1 MPFTSREQTLRGLLE
16 FIALVAGILGIIL
29 SFHLTEAGAGLGLLA
44 FCAWFTS
51 ADVRRFRAF
60 AWLTSAALGLLA
72 LCYFILF
79 METPEPAS
87 GISSVRPF
95 LIVGLL
101 VSTAAALALLVATLR
116 APASHDT
123 VLPWKTQKPT
133 TTSERWV
140 RTFAAAFAFAT
151 LVLAFV
157 VMYAPSTIPL
167 EARSTAPELEFIPL
181 VALFFVVLTL
191 LAITIALSPRHHT
204 ESLTFILVGLSLA
217 ALAYLMGANS
227 LSGLM
232 STLQA
237 ARRDVLLAEL
247 AAPPENIESE
257 QAETSAAITI
267 DDAVPLLDWLIV
279 AYALA
284 AVAVWLVRGWVNRS
298 LIDYT
303 RFFTPGQFWALAA
316 ISDGLI
322 EGGAGEKLKPHEIAL
337 RVDNHLASFPAPR
350 LALSRLALAAL
361 DILIPFVF
369 SLRPPLSYMHLSE
382 RAAFL
387 NRQFKTDIIERRGIY
402 GLLQRLKLET
412 VIELVEGVMR
422 FIMQFAYLGYYSEPK
437 VQSDIGYTRFSQR
450 SATKVLAPLKAIRR
464 YDSLQVM
471 TPSDAD
477 RLGIDVIDDADVVI
491 IGSGAAGSILA
502 ERMLARG
509 RRVLLLEKGRHVA
522 PDEFNEDEVEMIG
535 KLYGDNALQ
544 VTSSLRFTI
553 LQGSCVGGTTVVN
566 NAVSFETPG
575 HIFDRWNDDYG
586 AGLDPTAYWNAQQ
599 SVMDR
604 LSIKPVDQTA
614 ATRPADQIVNPL
626 SHRLQKGIDATF
638 SDGGYIYAPV
648 KANIV
653 DCLGCG
659 YCNLGCKYGR
669 KLSMLDEVLPR
680 AQRDYGD
687 KLQILAEAEAIQL
700 KEDGD
705 RIDEVVV
712 RLGGR
717 RQIHI
722 RQPKTVIV
730 AGGAIA
736 SSWLLLR
743 SGIGKNLP
751 IGRRLCFNMGSPLH
765 AQFPD
770 IMNAYDGLQISHYL
784 QVDGQRDFIFET
796 WFNPP
801 VAQALVMPGWLDTH
815 FHNMQDYDRMVA
827 MGVVVGTDARE
838 DTYIRRAALFPG
850 NPEVVYKPS
859 STDLDKLVDAM
870 ILMGRVLLASGAERV
885 LASTRSY
892 HSYTSGR
899 AHFSSEEDLGYL
911 KELVKTDEDL
921 LLSSAH
927 PQGGNPLGTV
937 LDADFRVRGYRNL
950 YVCDASIFP
959 SSVTVN
965 PQLTVMNLAWYAGE
979 RIP

>member
-1 MPFTSREQTLRGLLE
+1 MTPFTPYERTLRGLLE
-16 FIALVAGILGIIL
+16 FIALVAGVIGIVL
-29 SFHLTEAGAGLGLLA
+29 SFVLAEAGAGLGLLA
-44 FCAWFTS
+44 FTAWVAS
-51 ADVRRFRAF
+51 ADVRRFRTF
-60 AWLTSAALGLLA
+60 AWVTTAALGLLTLFYLILA
-72 LCYFILF
+72 L
-79 METPEPAS
+79 ETPTAAPS
-87 GISSVRPF
+87 IRPF
-95 LIVGLL
+95 LL
-101 VSTAAALALLVATLR
+101 AALISSGVAGIALLIAILR
-116 APASHDT
+116 AQDSTDT
-123 VLPWKTQKPT
+123 VLPWKTQKPH
-133 TTSERWV
+133 TSAEHWSRILLAV
-140 RTFAAAFAFAT
+140 FAFAA
-151 LVLAFV
+151 LVITFV
-157 VMYAPSTIPL
+157 ILFAPSVVPM
-167 EARSTAPELEFIPL
+167 ELRGWMPSIEFVPAA
-181 VALFFVVLTL
+181 ALFFAL
-191 LAITIALSPRHHT
+191 LALLAVTFALNPRQHTEALS
-204 ESLTFILVGLSLA
+204 LLLVGLALAVLA
-217 ALAYLMGANS
+217 AIIARQNISVYLGWVVNGTATPPPS
-227 LSGLM
+227 LPGWIFVV
-232 STLQA
+232 T
-237 ARRDVLLAEL
+237 
-247 AAPPENIESE
+247 
-257 QAETSAAITI
+257 
-267 DDAVPLLDWLIV
+267 
-279 AYALA
+279 Y
-284 AVAVWLVRGWVNRS
+284 AVAMAMVWLVRGWVNRS

-322 EGGAGEKLKPHEIAL
+322 EGGASEKLKPHEIAL

-350 LALSRLALAAL
+350 LALSRVALMAL
-361 DILIPFVF
+361 DILIPFIF
-369 SLRPPLSYMHLSE
+369 TLRPPLSYLHLSE
-382 RAAFL
+382 RTAFL

-402 GLLQRLKLET
+402 ALLAWLKLD
-412 VIELVEGVMR
+412 VVVELVEGVMR

-437 VQSDIGYTRFSQR
+437 VQEEIGYTPFSQR
-450 SATKVLAPLKAIRR
+450 GAIKALQPLKSIRR
-464 YDSLQVM
+464 YAALQVM
-471 TPSDAD
+471 TPNDAD

-491 IGSGAAGSILA
+491 IGSGAAGSMLT
-502 ERMLARG
+502 ERLLARG
-509 RRVLLLEKGRHVA
+509 RRVLLLEKGRHVT
-522 PDEFNEDEVEMIG
+522 PDEFTEDEVEMIG

-566 NAVSFETPG
+566 NAVSFETPP
-575 HIFDRWNDDYG
+575 HILDRWNDDYH
-586 AGLDPTAYWNAQQ
+586 AALEPTAYWNAQQ
-599 SVMDR
+599 AVMDR
-604 LSIKPVDQTA
+604 LSIKPIDQTA
-614 ATRPADQIVNPL
+614 TTRPADQIVNPL
-626 SHRLQKGIDATF
+626 SHRLQKGIDQVFGT
-638 SDGGYIYAPV
+638 GGYTYAPV
-648 KANIV
+648 KANIT

-687 KLQILAEAEAIQL
+687 ALQILSEAEAVQL

-705 RIDEVVV
+705 KISEVVV
-712 RLGGR
+712 KLGGR
-717 RQIHI
+717 RLIHI
-722 RQPKTVIV
+722 RKPKTVIV

-736 SSWLLLR
+736 SSWLLMR
-743 SGIGKNLP
+743 SGIGKSLP

-765 AQFPD
+765 AQFD
-770 IMNAYDGLQISHYL
+770 SVMDAFDGLQISHYL

-815 FHNMQDYDRMVA
+815 FHNMSEYERMVA

-870 ILMGRVLLASGAERV
+870 IMMGRVLLGSGAERV

-899 AHFSSEEDLGYL
+899 AHFTSEDDLGYL

-927 PQGGNPLGTV
+927 PQGGNPLGAV

-950 YVCDASIFP
+950 YVCDASAFP

-979 RIP
+979 RIE